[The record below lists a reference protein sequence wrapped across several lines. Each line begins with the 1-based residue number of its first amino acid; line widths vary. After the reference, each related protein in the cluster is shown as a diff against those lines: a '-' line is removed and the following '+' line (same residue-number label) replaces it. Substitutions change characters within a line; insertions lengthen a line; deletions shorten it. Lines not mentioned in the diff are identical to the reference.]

1 MNFLRIQKLLIL
13 FLIPG
18 FLISAP
24 SLNVKQTALDPGAN
38 IPVYDIYGY
47 PWISASQFLILLG
60 TDPISDTEKHAAIGQ
75 LGGHL
80 ITIHAGSAFIHFD
93 IATYHLPV
101 PVERYGSEL
110 VIPLSEWI
118 RFLHTQVYPDME
130 YSPERRLLV
139 LEPTSFSIR
148 DIVLQNF
155 KNGSTL
161 RIETNRLF
169 REQDINI
176 WEGRNGWL
184 YCTIYGA
191 TGDTIQL
198 NRTFDSGILRGIIPI
213 QTGETFQ
220 LSLRLR
226 SVIAGF
232 DFYIDPEN
240 RSINLNLRKPA
251 TLAASTANSDET
263 SQKWLIDTIVLDP
276 GHGGRDPGAIG
287 ADGTREKDIVLDIAL
302 RLGRMLERDLG
313 VKVIYTRKTDV
324 FIPLHQRT
332 KIANNVN
339 GKLFISIHCNSHDNR
354 RASGSETFLLAPRL
368 TEEAIRIAET
378 ENQVIRFEE
387 NQEIYKELTGP
398 QYIVAAAAQSI
409 FMKESEDLADMVEKH
424 YVKKLGVTSRGIK
437 QGGYYVLMGAS
448 MPNILTETGF
458 ISNRTELQKLKRASY
473 RQQVADALFLA
484 IKEFKNKYEKQII
497 GN

>member
-1 MNFLRIQKLLIL
+1 MKFFRINTIFILCLLPVL
-13 FLIPG
+13 
-18 FLISAP
+18 LISAP
-24 SLNVKQTALDPGAN
+24 SLSVKQTTHDPGIN

-47 PWISASQFLILLG
+47 PWISASQFLTQLG
-60 TDPISDTEKHAAIGQ
+60 SEPITDTDKYAVTGQ
-75 LGGHL
+75 LRSHL
-80 ITIHAGSAFIHFD
+80 VALHAGSAFIHFD
-93 IATYHLPV
+93 ITTYHLPV

-110 VIPLSEWI
+110 VIPLGEWV
-118 RFLHTQVYPDME
+118 RFLHTQIYPDME
-130 YSPERRLLV
+130 YSPERRQLI
-139 LEPTSFSIR
+139 LEPTSYSIR

-213 QTGETFQ
+213 QSGETFQ

-232 DFYIDPEN
+232 DFYIDPDN
-240 RSINLNLRKPA
+240 RSININLRKPA
-251 TLAASTANSDET
+251 TLAAAAKTDET

-276 GHGGRDPGAIG
+276 GHGGRDPGALG

-313 VKVIYTRKTDV
+313 VNVVFTRKTDV
-324 FIPLHQRT
+324 FIPLHQRS
-332 KIANNVN
+332 KIANNAN

-354 RASGSETFLLAPRL
+354 RASGTETFLLAPRL

-398 QYIVAAAAQSI
+398 QYIVAAAAQSV
-409 FMKESEDLADMVEKH
+409 FMKESEDLAAMVEKH
-424 YVKKLGVTSRGIK
+424 FVEKLKTSSRGVK

-458 ISNRTELQKLKRASY
+458 ISNRNDLQKFKRASY
-473 RQQVADALFLA
+473 RQQVAEALFHA
-484 IKEFKNKYEKQII
+484 IKEFKNKYEKQIL

>member
-1 MNFLRIQKLLIL
+1 MKFWTIKTILAILLL
-13 FLIPG
+13 ESV
-18 FLISAP
+18 LISAP
-24 SLNVKQTALDPGAN
+24 SLNVKKSAYDQGFN
-38 IPVYDIYGY
+38 ISVYEVYGY
-47 PWISASQFLILLG
+47 PWISASQFLMMLG
-60 TDPISDTEKHAAIGQ
+60 SDPVSDVEKHAAAAQ
-75 LGGHL
+75 LNGHSISL
-80 ITIHAGSAFIHFD
+80 NAGSAFIHFD
-93 IATYHLPV
+93 ITTYHLPV

-110 VIPLSEWI
+110 VIPLGEWI
-118 RFLHTQVYPDME
+118 RFLHTQIYPDME
-130 YSPERRLLV
+130 YSPERRFLI
-139 LEPTSFSIR
+139 LEPTSYSIR

-161 RIETNRLF
+161 RIETNRIF

-198 NRTFDSGILRGIIPI
+198 NRVYDSGILRGIIPI
-213 QTGETFQ
+213 QSGETFQ
-220 LSLRLR
+220 FSLRLR
-226 SVIAGF
+226 SAIAGF

-240 RSINLNLRKPA
+240 RSININLRKPA
-251 TLAASTANSDET
+251 ALATTINTGET

-276 GHGGRDPGAIG
+276 GHGGRDPGALG

-313 VKVIYTRKTDV
+313 VKVVYTRKTDV
-324 FIPLHQRT
+324 FIPLHQRS
-332 KIANNVN
+332 KIANNAN

-368 TEEAIRIAET
+368 TEEAIRIAEA

-387 NQEIYKELTGP
+387 NQEIYKEMTGS
-398 QYIVAAAAQSI
+398 QYIVAAAAQST
-409 FMKESEDLADMVEKH
+409 FLKESEDLAAMVEKH
-424 YVKKLGVTSRGIK
+424 YTKKLGTSSRGVK

-448 MPNILTETGF
+448 MPNVLTETGF
-458 ISNRTELQKLKRASY
+458 ISNRTDLQKFKRASY

-484 IKEFKNKYEKQII
+484 IKEFKNKYEKQIL